1 MTPGQLVYE
10 AFADQFPGETWGP
23 WENVSALPMGE
34 RHGWEKVAQAVLN
47 DAFPGL
53 REQVRLARED
63 RDQLRKQVL
72 DLAAALEAEGAEEI
86 AIARKRQGP
95 ADEIDK
101 NRGRV
106 FKLCASRIRKIAG
119 PPS

>member
-1 MTPGQLVYE
+1 MTPGEAAHAGYVANDTGPDLADSLWARVGQHERGRWERGAANVETGQL
-10 AFADQFPGETWGP
+10 
-23 WENVSALPMGE
+23 
-34 RHGWEKVAQAVLN
+34 
-47 DAFPGL
+47 
-53 REQVRLARED
+53 RLARED

-95 ADEIDK
+95 ADEIGK

-106 FKLCASRIRKIAG
+106 FNLCASRIRRIAE